1 MHLELVDGSLNPD
14 EYETETMK
22 KIIEIALMCTQSTA
36 SVRPPMSEVVALL
49 RSEGSLAPKRPLI
62 SPVFIESNQKVR
74 ADTSTSTGSPVSS
87 ATASISQLSA
97 R

>member
-22 KIIEIALMCTQSTA
+22 KIIEIALMCTQSA
-36 SVRPPMSEVVALL
+36 VSLRPTMSEVVFLL
-49 RSEGSLAPKRPLI
+49 RSVGSSVPKRPLI
-62 SPVFIESNQKVR
+62 SPAFIESHQRFR
-74 ADTSTSTGSPVSS
+74 ADTPTGSPVSN
-87 ATASISQLSA
+87 ATVSISHLSA